1 VLSSTRLE
9 GELTARGLRLPAG
22 DAAGAAIER
31 GDAMRARS
39 WLIVAALAAAS
50 WACGGGEETTSAAPA
65 ASEPSGGPA
74 AAPAGAPE
82 SEAAEEVA
90 EAAGGARAE
99 ADKIFAGRCVTCHG
113 SKGQGD
119 GPGSAALVPKPRNFT
134 DPAWQASVTDDHLTK
149 IIQFGGAA
157 VGKSPTMPGNP
168 DLMSKP
174 EVVQALVAHIRELSA
189 AQ

>member
-1 VLSSTRLE
+1 VLSFTHLAR
-9 GELTARGLRLPAG
+9 ELTARDLRLPAG
-22 DAAGAAIER
+22 GAASAAIER

-39 WLIVAALAAAS
+39 WLFVGALAAAA
-50 WACGGGEETTSAAPA
+50 WACGGGEEATSAAPA
-65 ASEPSGGPA
+65 ASEPSASSA
-74 AAPAGAPE
+74 AAPAGEHE
-82 SEAAEEVA
+82 SEEAEEVA
-90 EAAGGARAE
+90 EAGGEAREE
-99 ADKIFAGRCVTCHG
+99 ADKIFSGRCVTCHG
-113 SKGQGD
+113 PKGQGD

-134 DPAWQASVTDDHLTK
+134 DPAWQASVTDDHIMK

-174 EVVQALVAHIRELSA
+174 EVVQGLVAHIRELSA